1 MVSSEWHSCSSSHD
15 IWVIF
20 SVVPQSSYFPPT
32 CPTGF
37 YPEVTITLGSQFY
50 WSQAL
55 CADPSTC
62 CCSPRCH
69 CWTSC
74 GHKGSNSQHPEQIF
88 SQYLITVNVEIFYYE
103 ILLHTWKNVAC
114 ASCCCPGALSF
125 SPSGA
130 ALSSVFAPQL
140 RQHFPPPKAF
150 HEIRKKKK
158 KISLDRC
165 HLTQKLLDSRFFKRF
180 SIQGQITLTAH
191 TLL

>member
-1 MVSSEWHSCSSSHD
+1 MTFVFTKSRYLDYLFGSSS
-15 IWVIF
+15 ILVLP
-20 SVVPQSSYFPPT
+20 SVMPRWFN
-32 CPTGF
+32 
-37 YPEVTITLGSQFY
+37 PEVTITPGSQFY

-74 GHKGSNSQHPEQIF
+74 GHKRSNSQHSEQIF
-88 SQYLITVNVEIFYYE
+88 SQYQITVTVQIFYYE

-140 RQHFPPPKAF
+140 RLHFPPPKAF
-150 HEIRKKKK
+150 HGMRKKEENKFR
-158 KISLDRC
+158 SVTFDPENTGL
-165 HLTQKLLDSRFFKRF
+165 QLLKRT
-180 SIQGQITLTAH
+180 STKGQIILAVH
-191 TLL
+191 TLW